1 MPDWMVDLL
10 REALRQSPIV
20 LLLGVLA
27 WYAFRYIRQ
36 QHSSH
41 LTSLCQQ
48 HERHL
53 RSKDEE
59 IQRLQND
66 RAKEVG
72 RLVDAYTAEIGRLTK
87 LLADTQKERDRLRR
101 LHPPEK
107 GDS

>member
-1 MPDWMVDLL
+1 MPDWVVDLL

-41 LTSLCQQ
+41 LTSLSQQ
-48 HERHL
+48 YEKHL
-53 RSKDEE
+53 HSKDDE
-59 IQRLQND
+59 IQRLQDD
-66 RAKEVG
+66 RTKEVG
-72 RLVDAYTAEIGRLTK
+72 RLVDAHTAEIGRLTK
-87 LLADTQKERDRLRR
+87 LLADAQKERDRLRR
-101 LHPPEK
+101 KRPPGK